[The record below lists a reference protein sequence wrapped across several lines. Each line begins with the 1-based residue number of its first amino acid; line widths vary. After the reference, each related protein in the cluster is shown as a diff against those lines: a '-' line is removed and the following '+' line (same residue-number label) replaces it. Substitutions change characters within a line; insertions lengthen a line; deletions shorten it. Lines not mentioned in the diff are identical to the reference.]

1 MMSARGGGGQ
11 RRQGWMGVLRG
22 ADNLQCISQLRRC
35 TSDADVGAN
44 ISQLDTGNRFVNR
57 IGFYL
62 RVGVGGRVN
71 KV

>member
-1 MMSARGGGGQ
+1 
-11 RRQGWMGVLRG
+11 MGVLRG
-22 ADNLQCISQLRRC
+22 ADNLQRISQLRRC

-57 IGFYL
+57 IGFHL